1 MKAVN
6 LLPKSSGLGS
16 LAQDRPQLLIAV
28 AIGVVAIFGAWGYAA
43 SQSADSATAQLNAS
57 RIQKA
62 SLDQQVAALSVYSQR
77 QQALTTVAATVD
89 QLATGRTDWERIIRD
104 VVTVLPAGVSLSNVT
119 ASLPTTTNSSP
130 ATAGQA
136 DTSVPQ
142 GLHLVGNAYTQTEVA
157 LTMARIQ
164 TIPGLGTPRLASS
177 QVTSTS
183 GKAVITFTIDIPVNA
198 QALDVA
204 AVAAGAGAANT
215 SSGGAAATTAAGTSS
230 ASGSTP

>member
-6 LLPKSSGLGS
+6 LLPKNSGISG

-28 AIGVVAIFGAWGYAA
+28 AIGVIAIFGAWGYVA
-43 SQSADSATAQLNAS
+43 SQSADSATTQLNAA

-77 QQALTTVAATVD
+77 QQALATVATTVD

-104 VVTVLPAGVSLSNVT
+104 VVTVLPTGVSLSNVT
-119 ASLPTTTNSSP
+119 ASLPTTTASSP
-130 ATAGQA
+130 ATSGQA

-142 GLHLVGNAYTQTEVA
+142 GLHLVGNAYTQPEVA

-183 GKAVITFTIDIPVNA
+183 GKAVITFTIDVPVNA

-204 AVAAGAGAANT
+204 AVVSGSGTGATGT
-215 SSGGAAATTAAGTSS
+215 SAATTAAGTGA